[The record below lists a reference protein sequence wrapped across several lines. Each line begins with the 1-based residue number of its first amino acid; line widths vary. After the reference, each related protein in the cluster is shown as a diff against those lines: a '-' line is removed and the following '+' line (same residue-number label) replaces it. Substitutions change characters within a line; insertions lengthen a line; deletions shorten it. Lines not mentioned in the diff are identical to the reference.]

1 MDSICV
7 MSIETTY
14 VNKTQNNET
23 IDLWHA
29 RLDRV
34 SYNKLKTIINK
45 SMLKGLPQLDIRE
58 DMVCADYQYRK
69 AHQLPFKEY
78 KFKAPLELVQSDVFC
93 SIKQASTS
101 RMHYMVTFIDD
112 FSRYVQVFFMKEKSE
127 TITKFKEF
135 KEQVENVSQ
144 EREFDACV
152 QIREGGRG
160 YISNEFS

>member
-58 DMVCADYQYRK
+58 DMVCADY
-69 AHQLPFKEY
+69 
-78 KFKAPLELVQSDVFC
+78 
-93 SIKQASTS
+93 
-101 RMHYMVTFIDD
+101 
-112 FSRYVQVFFMKEKSE
+112 
-127 TITKFKEF
+127 
-135 KEQVENVSQ
+135 
-144 EREFDACV
+144 
-152 QIREGGRG
+152 
-160 YISNEFS
+160 